1 MIKIKEGDVFE
12 GQIEFYTNGSASLKV
27 EENDIFI
34 YKKNTANSLHLD
46 KVKIQ
51 IFQAER
57 KLEGRVIEVVS
68 RFKTEFVGRVQ
79 ISKNNTTF
87 VIPDN
92 SKMSVDFYIK
102 GGLIAE
108 DGQKVIVE
116 LTKWEDSK
124 SPQGKII
131 KILGNS
137 GDNNTEMNSI
147 MFDYGLPIEFPQEVI
162 NESAL
167 VPEIITEKEISKRRD
182 MRSITTITIDPV
194 DAKDFDDAL
203 SINFVVDG
211 KIEVGVHIADVSHY
225 VKPGTKLDEEAFK
238 RATSVYLV
246 DRCVPMLPERL
257 SNGICSLKPHEDRLA
272 FSVIF
277 TLDEEGNI
285 LDTWQGKTIIH
296 SDHRF
301 TYEQAQSVIESVGKP
316 NNEVGRILSEDAGLG
331 NMDFRRAGSLGAS
344 IIRLN
349 NLAQKI
355 RERRIKNGSI
365 EMGGIEVR
373 FKLAEDNK
381 KPIGVYFKEQKEAN
395 KLIEEFMLLANK
407 SVAKTLSDASR
418 TNVYRVHDTPNED
431 KLNSLVSICRT
442 FGYEVKIDGQA
453 SDIKRSLNLL
463 LKEIKG
469 KPEENMIETL
479 VTRCMSKATYTIKNI
494 GHYGLGFT
502 HYSHFTSP
510 IRRYPDLI
518 THRLLFDFLNKKSQG
533 NPGIIEEQSKWCS
546 ARELVAAKAQRD
558 SIKYKQ
564 AEYLLDKIGNEF
576 EGIVS
581 GVTDWGFYVELI
593 DSKCEGMI
601 RYQSLEGNWSVDTS
615 AYTIQDDNG
624 KTIRLGD
631 RMMVIVKSV
640 DLEKKQIDFI
650 LKID

>member
-27 EENDIFI
+27 QEEEIFI
-34 YKKNTANSLHLD
+34 FKKNTANSLHLD
-46 KVKIQ
+46 TVKIE
-51 IFQAER
+51 IFQANN
-57 KLEGRVIEVVS
+57 KLEGRVTEVIS
-68 RFKTEFVGRVQ
+68 RFKKEFVGRVQ
-79 ISKNNTTF
+79 ISIKNTTF
-87 VIPDN
+87 VIPDSN
-92 SKMSVDFYIK
+92 KVPVDFYIK
-102 GGLIAE
+102 GGLKAE
-108 DGQKVIVE
+108 DGQKVVVE
-116 LTKWEDSK
+116 FVKWNDSK
-124 SPQGKII
+124 SPQGKIV

-147 MFDYGLPIEFPQEVI
+147 MFEYGLPVEFPQEVV

-182 MRSITTITIDPV
+182 MRNITTITIDPV

-203 SINFVVDG
+203 SININDN

-225 VKPGTKLDEEAFK
+225 VKPETNLDKEAYK

-272 FSVIF
+272 FSVVF
-277 TLDEEGNI
+277 TLDDDGNI
-285 LDTWQGKTIIH
+285 LDTWQGKTVIH

-316 NNEVGRILSEDAGLG
+316 NNEVGRILAEDAGLG

-418 TNVYRVHDTPNED
+418 TNVYRVHDTPNEE
-431 KLNSLVSICRT
+431 KLNSLVSICNT
-442 FGYEVKIDGQA
+442 FGYEVKTDGKA
-453 SDIKRSLNLL
+453 SDIKRSLNKL

-479 VTRCMSKATYTIKNI
+479 VTRCMSKATYTINNI

-533 NPGIIEEQSKWCS
+533 NPGIIEDQSKWCS

-564 AEYLLDKIGNEF
+564 AEYLLDKIGNIF

-601 RYQSLEGNWSVDTS
+601 RYQSLEGNWSVNAET
-615 AYTIQDDNG
+615 YTIQCDDGNI
-624 KTIRLGD
+624 IRLGD
-631 RMMVIVKSV
+631 RLMVVVKSV
-640 DLEKKQIDFI
+640 DLEKKQIDF
-650 LKID
+650 LLTQ

>member
-1 MIKIKEGDVFE
+1 MFE
-12 GQIEFYTNGSASLKV
+12 Y
-27 EENDIFI
+27 
-34 YKKNTANSLHLD
+34 
-46 KVKIQ
+46 
-51 IFQAER
+51 
-57 KLEGRVIEVVS
+57 
-68 RFKTEFVGRVQ
+68 
-79 ISKNNTTF
+79 
-87 VIPDN
+87 
-92 SKMSVDFYIK
+92 
-102 GGLIAE
+102 
-108 DGQKVIVE
+108 E
-116 LTKWEDSK
+116 L
-124 SPQGKII
+124 PV
-131 KILGNS
+131 
-137 GDNNTEMNSI
+137 
-147 MFDYGLPIEFPQEVI
+147 EFPQEVI

-203 SINFVVDG
+203 SININDN

-225 VKPGTKLDEEAFK
+225 VKPETKLDKEAYK

-257 SNGICSLKPHEDRLA
+257 SNGICSLKPNEDRLA

-296 SDHRF
+296 SDRRF
-301 TYEQAQSVIESVGKP
+301 AYEDAQDIIEGKDGDYSK
-316 NNEVGRILSEDAGLG
+316 EIRILDK
-331 NMDFRRAGSLGAS
+331 
-344 IIRLN
+344 
-349 NLAQKI
+349 LAQKI
-355 RERRIKNGSI
+355 RKKRIKDGSI
-365 EMGGIEVR
+365 EMGGIEVK

-407 SVAKTLSDASR
+407 SVAKTLSEASR

-431 KLNSLVSICRT
+431 KLNSLVTICRT

-518 THRLLFDFLNKKSQG
+518 THRILFDFLNKKSQG
-533 NPGIIEEQSKWCS
+533 NPGIIEDQSKWCS
-546 ARELVAAKAQRD
+546 ARELVASKAQRD

-564 AEYLLDKIGNEF
+564 AEYLLDKIGSEF

-581 GVTDWGFYVELI
+581 GVTDWGLYVELI
-593 DSKCEGMI
+593 DNKCEGMI
-601 RYQSLEGNWSVDTS
+601 RYQSLEGNWSVNAET
-615 AYTIQDDNG
+615 YTIQCDDGNI
-624 KTIRLGD
+624 IRLGD
-631 RMMVIVKSV
+631 RLMVVVKSV
-640 DLEKKQIDFI
+640 DLEKKQIDF
-650 LKID
+650 LLTQ

>member
-12 GQIEFYTNGSASLKV
+12 GQIEFYTNGSASLTV
-27 EENDIFI
+27 NENEIFI

-46 KVKIQ
+46 TVKIE

-57 KLEGRVIEVVS
+57 RLEGRVIEVIS

-79 ISKNNTTF
+79 ISKKNTTF

-124 SPQGKII
+124 SPQGKIT

-147 MFDYGLPIEFPQEVI
+147 MFEYGLPIEFPQEVI

-167 VPEIITEKEISKRRD
+167 VPEVITPKEISKRKDIRD
-182 MRSITTITIDPV
+182 ITTITIDPV

-203 SINFVVDG
+203 SINISDN
-211 KIEVGVHIADVSHY
+211 KIEVGVHIADVGHY
-225 VKPGTKLDEEAFK
+225 VIPGTKLDEEAYK

-277 TLDEEGNI
+277 TLDVDGNI
-285 LDTWQGKTIIH
+285 LNTWQGKTVIH
-296 SDHRF
+296 SDRRF
-301 TYEQAQSVIESVGKP
+301 TYEEAQDIIEGQDGDYSK
-316 NNEVGRILSEDAGLG
+316 E
-331 NMDFRRAGSLGAS
+331 
-344 IIRLN
+344 IRVLDQ
-349 NLAQKI
+349 LAQKI
-355 RERRIKNGSI
+355 RAKRIKDGSI

-418 TNVYRVHDTPNED
+418 TNVYRTHDTPNEE

-453 SDIKRSLNLL
+453 SDIKRSLNSL

-518 THRLLFDFLNKKSQG
+518 THRILFDFLNKKSQG
-533 NPGIIEEQSKWCS
+533 NPGEIEEKSKWCS
-546 ARELVAAKAQRD
+546 VRELVAAKAQRD

-564 AEYLLDKIGNEF
+564 AEYLLDKIGSVF

-581 GVTDWGFYVELI
+581 GVTDWGLYVELI

-601 RYQSLEGNWSVDTS
+601 RYQSLEGNWSVDAS
-615 AYTIQDDNG
+615 SYTIKDDNDN
-624 KTIRLGD
+624 TIRLGD
-631 RMMVIVKSV
+631 KMMVLVKSV

-650 LKID
+650 LS